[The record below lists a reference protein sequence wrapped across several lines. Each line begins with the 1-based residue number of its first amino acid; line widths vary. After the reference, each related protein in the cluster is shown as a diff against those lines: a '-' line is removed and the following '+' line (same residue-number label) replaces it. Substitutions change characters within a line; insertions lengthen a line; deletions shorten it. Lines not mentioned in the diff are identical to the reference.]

1 MRQVFRRGA
10 GLHHKIRTVTGSRR
24 DILKKIIVRC
34 IIMFMVFFAG
44 TACLIVLDGVCGE
57 RTGAGGNLVFDIDNM
72 QFFK

>member
-1 MRQVFRRGA
+1 M
-10 GLHHKIRTVTGSRR
+10 
-24 DILKKIIVRC
+24 KKIIVRC

-44 TACLIVLDGVCGE
+44 TTCLIVLDGVCGE